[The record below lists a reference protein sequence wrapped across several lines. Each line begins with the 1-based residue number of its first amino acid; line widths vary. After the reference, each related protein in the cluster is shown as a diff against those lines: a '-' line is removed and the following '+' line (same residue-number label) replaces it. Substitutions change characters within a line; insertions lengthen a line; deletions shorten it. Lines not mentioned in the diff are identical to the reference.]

1 VTGDQDLLGTWG
13 PLVCLCLFAGMMT
26 MHEVGRRL
34 GMRRRVRDLEG
45 SRLGLGPV
53 ESATFGLL
61 GLLIAFTFSG
71 AASRFD
77 ARRNLVTEEAN
88 FVEQAWL
95 RVDLLPEGEQPNMRS
110 HFRDYLDAR
119 LSAYDR
125 LPDLA
130 ASAAELKRAGTLQR
144 TIWKE
149 AVIATRNNGSG
160 SPPPFNAN
168 LVLGSINAM
177 IEITTTRTMATRLHP
192 PAIVYGML
200 FTAALMAALLAG
212 YNSAGGKTRGWLHAV
227 GLASIVSI
235 ALFVIIDVE
244 HPRTGLVRVDAV
256 DSVLRELRR
265 TMN

>member
-1 VTGDQDLLGTWG
+1 
-13 PLVCLCLFAGMMT
+13 
-26 MHEVGRRL
+26 
-34 GMRRRVRDLEG
+34 MRRRAKDPEG

-71 AASRFD
+71 AATRFD

-88 FVEQAWL
+88 FIEQAWL
-95 RVDLLPEGEQPNMRS
+95 RVDLLPEGDQPKMRGY
-110 HFRDYLDAR
+110 FREYLDAR
-119 LSAYDR
+119 LAAYDK

-130 ASAAELKRAGTLQR
+130 AAASELERAGTLQH
-144 TIWKE
+144 TIWKG
-149 AVIATRNNGSG
+149 AVSATRNDGSG

-168 LVLGSINAM
+168 LVLGAINSM
-177 IEITTTRTMATRLHP
+177 IEITTSRTMATRLHP
-192 PAIVYGML
+192 PAVVYGML

-212 YNSAGGKTRGWLHAV
+212 YNSAGGKTRGLLHAV

-235 ALFVIIDVE
+235 VLFVIIDME
-244 HPRTGLVRVDAV
+244 HPRVGLIRVDAV
-256 DSVLRELRR
+256 DVVLRELRR